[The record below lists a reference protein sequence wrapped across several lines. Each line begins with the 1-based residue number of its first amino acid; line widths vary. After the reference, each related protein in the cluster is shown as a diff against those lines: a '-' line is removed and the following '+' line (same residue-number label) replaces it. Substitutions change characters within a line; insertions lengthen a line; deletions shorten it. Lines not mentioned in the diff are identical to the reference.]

1 MTDLPVTALL
11 ESLASGELLSVD
23 ATSAYL
29 ERIGRFDG
37 SIGAYWTIDAEG
49 ALAQAARA
57 DAALQDGRQ
66 LGALHGLPVA
76 LKDNIDTAGLR
87 TTNGAAFL
95 AERVPDED
103 AEVTRRLRDAGAV
116 VLGKLAMHE
125 LAFGATSQN
134 EHYGPAR
141 NPWDTE
147 LVPGGSSGG
156 SGAAVAAGLCAAA
169 LGTDTGGS
177 VRIPAALNGISAIRP
192 TSGRISI
199 RGVFPITWTLD
210 TVGPMARTVS
220 DLAAL
225 LDVLAGYDPG
235 DPLSVDVPAEAY
247 RDALGQ
253 GVDGLR
259 IGVPRSFFFEDVDDD
274 IVRLVEAAAEVFGS
288 AGASVEDV
296 DLPGAADAVEAA
308 TTMIRAEALA
318 IHRRR
323 LAEDPGSFGEDVRR
337 RLLLGEAVTGV
348 EYAEARQR
356 ARVWCRRVATVL
368 ERVDVLLTPTTGTTA
383 PPADSEMV
391 ETTRRLVRLTYGWS
405 VGGLPA
411 LSIPCGLSDAG
422 LPVGL
427 QLAAAPFGEATVLR
441 AGAAYQQAT
450 DWHRREPRLVRA
462 KGET

>member
-1 MTDLPVTALL
+1 VIPLPTAGVL
-11 ESLASGELLSVD
+11 EALASGGLSSAD
-23 ATSAYL
+23 ATSTYL
-29 ERIGRFDG
+29 ERIEARDG
-37 SIGAYWTIDAEG
+37 SIGAFWTVDAEG
-49 ALAQAARA
+49 ALAQARRA
-57 DAALQDGRQ
+57 DAALQAGRQ

-87 TTNGAAFL
+87 TTNGAAFH
-95 AERVPDED
+95 ADRVPDAD

-116 VLGKLAMHE
+116 ILGKVAMHE

-134 EHYGPAR
+134 EHHGACR

-147 LVPGGSSGG
+147 RVPGGSSGG

-225 LDVLAGYDPG
+225 LEVLAGYDPG
-235 DPLSVDVPAEAY
+235 DPLSL
-247 RDALGQ
+247 DAPTESYGDAF
-253 GVDGLR
+253 GKGIDGLR
-259 IGVPRSFFFEDVDDD
+259 IGLPRSFFFEDVDRD
-274 IVRLVEAAAEVFGS
+274 IVRLVEAAAEVL
-288 AGASVEDV
+288 ASVGATVDEV
-296 DLPGAADAVEAA
+296 DLTGAEDAVEAA

-318 IHRRR
+318 IHRQR
-323 LAEDPGSFGEDVRR
+323 LAEDPGAFGDDVRQ
-337 RLLLGEAVTGV
+337 RLLLGETVSGTDYG
-348 EYAEARQR
+348 EARQR
-356 ARVWCRRVATVL
+356 ARLWRRRVDDAL
-368 ERVDVLLTPTTGTTA
+368 EHVDVLLTPSTGTTA
-383 PPADSEMV
+383 PPAESEMI

-405 VGGLPA
+405 LAGLPA
-411 LSIPCGLSDAG
+411 LSIPCGFSDSG

-427 QLAAAPFGEATVLR
+427 QLAAAPLAEATVLR
-441 AGAAYQQAT
+441 AGAVYQHAT
-450 DWHRREPRLVRA
+450 EWHLREPELVTA
-462 KGET
+462 KGER

>member
-1 MTDLPVTALL
+1 MSDLPATGLL
-11 ESLASGELLSVD
+11 ELLASGEIPSVD

-29 ERIGRFDG
+29 ERIDRLDG
-37 SIGAYWTIDAEG
+37 SIGAYWTIDADG
-49 ALAQAARA
+49 ALAQAAQA

-95 AERVPDED
+95 ADRIPDED
-103 AEVTRRLRDAGAV
+103 AEVTRRLRAAGAV
-116 VLGKLAMHE
+116 ILGKLAMHE

-147 LVPGGSSGG
+147 RVPGGSSGG

-169 LGTDTGGS
+169 LGSDTGGS

-225 LDVLAGYDPG
+225 LEVLAGYDPG
-235 DPLSVDVPAEAY
+235 DPFSVDAPAETY
-247 RDALGQ
+247 REALGK
-253 GVDGLR
+253 GIDGLR
-259 IGVPRSFFFEDVDDD
+259 IGVPRGFFFEDVDDD
-274 IVRLVEAAAEVFGS
+274 IVRLVEAAAEVLGS
-288 AGASVEDV
+288 AGASVEEV
-296 DLPGAADAVEAA
+296 DLPGTDDAVEAA

-318 IHRRR
+318 IHRQR
-323 LAEDPGSFGEDVRR
+323 LAEDPGGFGEDVRR
-337 RLLLGEAVTGV
+337 RLRLGESVTGV
-348 EYAEARQR
+348 DYAEARQR
-356 ARVWCRRVATVL
+356 ARLWRRRVKRAL
-368 ERVDVLLTPTTGTTA
+368 EQVDILLTPSTGTTA
-383 PPADSEMV
+383 PPADSEMI

-405 VGGLPA
+405 LAGLPA
-411 LSIPCGLSDAG
+411 LSVPCGFSGAG

-427 QLAAAPFGEATVLR
+427 QLAAAPLGEATVLR
-441 AGAAYQQAT
+441 AGAAYQHVT
-450 DWHRREPRLVRA
+450 DWHLREPGLVIA
-462 KGET
+462 KGER